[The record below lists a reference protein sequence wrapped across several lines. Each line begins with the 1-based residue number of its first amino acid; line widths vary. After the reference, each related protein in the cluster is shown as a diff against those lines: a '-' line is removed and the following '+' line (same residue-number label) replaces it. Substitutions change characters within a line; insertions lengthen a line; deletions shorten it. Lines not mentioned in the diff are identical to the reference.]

1 MRDRYGMQRGCWSM
15 QKGARKG
22 WRIQEACRNFAVAC
36 SKMLEHAER
45 GPLSVLPTHEE
56 SDEDEAGDESVDGEV
71 GEDFPGEPELGEA
84 GVVEAGE
91 GEGLVRRDVLVHA
104 GHQDHRHRRVDHVE
118 GGNEE
123 VVENVLA
130 RGQVRGG

>member
-1 MRDRYGMQRGCWSM
+1 MQEAMG
-15 QKGARKG
+15 
-22 WRIQEACRNFAVAC
+22 ACRNFAC
-36 SKMLEHAER
+36 SKMLERAE
-45 GPLSVLPTHEE
+45 GSSVTHEE
-56 SDEDEAGDESVDGEV
+56 SDEDEAGDEAVDGEV

-91 GEGLVRRDVLVHA
+91 GEGLGRGDVLVHA
-104 GHQDHRHRRVDHVE
+104 GHQHHRHRGVDHVE

-123 VVENVLA
+123 VVQNVLA

>member
-1 MRDRYGMQRGCWSM
+1 
-15 QKGARKG
+15 
-22 WRIQEACRNFAVAC
+22 
-36 SKMLEHAER
+36 MLEHAEGR
-45 GPLSVLPTHEE
+45 PKRLAARCWSMPRAPPTHEE

-84 GVVEAGE
+84 GVVETGE

-130 RGQVRGG
+130 RGGQVRGG